1 LYKLPK
7 EGTEIKLETLNKKFK
22 LNYKKAGDFCS
33 KFLRNAKIVL
43 DRYSDI
49 SFNYSYKLNKI
60 TIVPYLAKK
69 VEDQTISE
77 NSKFLISKNQRI
89 RYFVVRYKLEINI
102 ASLFISEY
110 QNQPRSRV
118 LIEEAYTNF
127 IKFCKKNKIK
137 ATVYE
142 NKEFLEQIQ
151 KFLIASYEKT
161 PTGKMFPNSFPRIL

>member
-1 LYKLPK
+1 
-7 EGTEIKLETLNKKFK
+7 LETLNKKFK

-77 NSKFLISKNQRI
+77 SSKLLISKNQRI
-89 RYFVVRYKLEINI
+89 TYFTIRHKLDLNT

-110 QNQPRSRV
+110 KNQPRNRV
-118 LIEEAYTNF
+118 LIDEAYNDF
-127 IKFCKKNKIK
+127 IKFCRKNKIK
-137 ATVYE
+137 ATVYQ

-151 KFLIASYEKT
+151 KFLITSYEKT
-161 PTGKMFPNSFPRIL
+161 RTGKMFSNSFPRIL